1 MKVFISI
8 LSSVI
13 IFGASF
19 QNSPYFIDYLIN
31 KDYYESIC
39 LNKQKP
45 EMACTGKCQIKKEAQ
60 EKENPLSEIK
70 YSLELN
76 IVINKTSEFLINLS
90 NFFIPKNIFFIFSSY
105 FSFRR
110 TLLNFATSSS
120 KLNSFSKILFFRA
133 IL

>member
-19 QNSPYFIDYLIN
+19 QNSLYFIDYLIN

-39 LNKQKP
+39 LNIQKP

-90 NFFIPKNIFFIFSSY
+90 NFFIPKNIFLY
-105 FSFRR
+105 FHL
-110 TLLNFATSSS
+110 TLALEGHY
-120 KLNSFSKILFFRA
+120 LILPHPPQN
-133 IL
+133 

>member
-120 KLNSFSKILFFRA
+120 KLNSFSKILCFF
-133 IL
+133 L

>member
-19 QNSPYFIDYLIN
+19 QNSIYFIDYLIN

-39 LNKQKP
+39 LNKQKQ

-90 NFFIPKNIFFIFSSY
+90 NFFIPKNIFLY
-105 FSFRR
+105 FHF
-110 TLLNFATSSS
+110 TLALEGHY
-120 KLNSFSKILFFRA
+120 LILLYFFQN
-133 IL
+133 

>member
-19 QNSPYFIDYLIN
+19 QNSLYFIDYLIN

-120 KLNSFSKILFFRA
+120 KLNSFSKILFFFYD
-133 IL
+133 

>member
-19 QNSPYFIDYLIN
+19 QNSLYFIDYLIN

-76 IVINKTSEFLINLS
+76 IVINKTSKFLINLS
-90 NFFIPKNIFFIFSSY
+90 NFFIPKNIFLY
-105 FSFRR
+105 FHL
-110 TLLNFATSSS
+110 TLALEGHY
-120 KLNSFSKILFFRA
+120 LILPNPPQN
-133 IL
+133 